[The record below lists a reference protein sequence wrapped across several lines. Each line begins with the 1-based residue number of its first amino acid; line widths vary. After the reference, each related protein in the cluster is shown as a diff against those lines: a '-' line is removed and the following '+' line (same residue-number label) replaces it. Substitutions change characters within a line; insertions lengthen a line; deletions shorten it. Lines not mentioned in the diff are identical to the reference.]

1 MALVA
6 VGGYGRR
13 ELLPRSDLD
22 VLLLH
27 GGRDDIASI
36 ADRIWY
42 PVWDSGAELD
52 HAVRTV
58 PQARRVARADLKVA
72 LGLLSAR
79 HVAGDPDL
87 TERLRAGALEDWRSA
102 APARLAELH
111 AAHDERARTSGELA
125 FLLEPD
131 LKEARG
137 GLRDVHAI
145 QAVAAAWVAPAP
157 GPKVRT
163 AYEQI
168 LDARHALHEVT
179 GRRLDRLVLEE
190 QDEVARALGLLDG
203 DVLLRMLAGA
213 ARTVAYAVDHAFRQ
227 ADRLRGRRLRRR
239 QAERRPLA
247 DGVVEQDGEVVLA
260 RAADPASDPALVLR
274 AAAAAAQAGLP
285 LAPRT
290 LDRLTECPPLP
301 VPWPAAAR
309 DALLSLLG
317 AGQAAVSVWEALDTE
332 GLVTAL
338 IPDWE
343 RVRNRPQRN
352 PLHTF
357 TVDRHL
363 AEAAAQAA
371 ALTREVARPDLL
383 LLAALL
389 HDVGKGW
396 PGDHSVTGEVVA
408 RDVGRRMGLP
418 APDVELVASAV
429 RLHLLLPMVATR
441 RDLDDPVTVKQVATT
456 VRSRVLLELLH
467 ALAIADG
474 LATGPAAWND
484 WKATLVADLVRR
496 VEAVLDGEPMPQ
508 PAPLRDDQ
516 LALAAEGA
524 PAATVRGSEV
534 TVVAPDRP
542 GLLWRAA
549 GVLAS
554 HRLAVRSANA
564 TSVGGTAVTVF
575 DVEPE
580 FGDPPDATLVAA
592 DLRRMLLGRLDVED
606 RLDRRAR
613 AVRPRAASVP
623 APKVSLIDD
632 ASETATVVE
641 VRAHDA
647 PGLLWRVGRALGD
660 CGLDVRAARVETL
673 GAEVVD
679 VFYVTDGDGKPLA
692 ADDLRRTIVQS
703 VLAALGDL
711 GRLTRPGLAATGRG
725 YHGPFGSLGVV
736 FETLSD
742 RLTQV
747 FSSLRGR
754 GRLSPA
760 DIDATC
766 REIRIALLEADV
778 ALPVVRQFIA
788 RVKERAGGEEVSAAL
803 NPAQQVIKIV
813 NEELIGILG
822 GEERRLRFAKVPP
835 TVIMLAGL
843 QGSGKTTLAAKLALW
858 LKGQGNTPMLV
869 AADLQRPNAVQQLA
883 GGRRAGGR
891 PGLRAVPRQR
901 RRRPG
906 GRRPGLAGG
915 GQAPPAEH
923 GHHRHR
929 GPHGRGRGD
938 DGAGRGDQGR
948 HAAGR
953 DPVRGRRD
961 DRPGRGGDRAG
972 VPGRGRLRRRGADQ
986 ARRRRARRRGA
997 VHRGADRA
1005 ADHVRVLGGEA
1016 RGLRHV
1022 PSGPDGVADP
1032 RPG

>member
-1 MALVA
+1 MGGPAERDRVMRSFTADRARRTARIDRWLAELLGAEPGVALVA

-22 VLLLH
+22 VVLLH
-27 GGRDDIASI
+27 GGRDDIAGV

-42 PVWDSGAELD
+42 PVWDSGADLD

-72 LGLLSAR
+72 VGLLSAR

-111 AAHDERARTSGELA
+111 AEHDERARISGELA

-131 LKEARG
+131 LKEASG

-203 DVLLRMLAGA
+203 DVLLAMLAGA
-213 ARTVAYAVDHAFRQ
+213 ARTIAYAVDHAFRQ
-227 ADRLRGRRLRRR
+227 ADRLRGSRLRRR
-239 QAERRPLA
+239 RVERRPLA

-260 RAADPASDPALVLR
+260 RAADPAGDPVLVLR

-290 LDRLTECPPLP
+290 LTRLTECPPLP
-301 VPWPAAAR
+301 VPWPAPAR
-309 DALLSLLG
+309 DALFTLLG
-317 AGQAAVSVWEALDTE
+317 AGQSAVSVWEALDTE
-332 GLVTAL
+332 GLVASL

-352 PLHTF
+352 PLHRF

-363 AEAAAQAA
+363 AETAARAA

-389 HDVGKGW
+389 HDIGKGW

-408 RDVGRRMGLP
+408 RDVGHRVGLP
-418 APDVELVASAV
+418 GPDVELVAAAV
-429 RLHLLLPMVATR
+429 RHHLLLPVVATR
-441 RDLDDPVTVKQVATT
+441 RDLDDPVTVKQVAAA
-456 VRSRVLLELLH
+456 VPSRTLLELLH

-496 VEAVLDGEPMPQ
+496 VAAALARGDDPPRPPREGMARGDDPPRPPREGMAGEQTPGPV
-508 PAPLRDDQ
+508 PLRDDQ
-516 LALAAEGA
+516 LALAAGGG

-534 TVVAPDRP
+534 TVVAPGRP
-542 GLLWRAA
+542 DLLWRAA

-554 HRLAVRSANA
+554 HRLVVRSANA
-564 TSVGGTAVTVF
+564 TSVDGTAVAVF
-575 DVEPE
+575 DVQPE
-580 FGDPPDATLVAA
+580 FGDPPDATLVAG
-592 DLRRMLLGRLDVED
+592 DLRRMLLGRLDFED
-606 RLDRRAR
+606 RLERRAL
-613 AVRPRAASVP
+613 AARPRGAAVP
-623 APKVSLIDD
+623 APKVTLVDE

-647 PGLLWRVGRALGD
+647 PGLLWRVGRALGG

-679 VFYVTDGDGKPLA
+679 VFYVTDSGGRPLA
-692 ADDLRRTIVQS
+692 EADLRRATVHA
-703 VLAALGDL
+703 VLAALG
-711 GRLTRPGLAATGRG
+711 
-725 YHGPFGSLGVV
+725 
-736 FETLSD
+736 
-742 RLTQV
+742 
-747 FSSLRGR
+747 
-754 GRLSPA
+754 
-760 DIDATC
+760 
-766 REIRIALLEADV
+766 
-778 ALPVVRQFIA
+778 
-788 RVKERAGGEEVSAAL
+788 
-803 NPAQQVIKIV
+803 
-813 NEELIGILG
+813 
-822 GEERRLRFAKVPP
+822 
-835 TVIMLAGL
+835 
-843 QGSGKTTLAAKLALW
+843 
-858 LKGQGNTPMLV
+858 
-869 AADLQRPNAVQQLA
+869 
-883 GGRRAGGR
+883 
-891 PGLRAVPRQR
+891 
-901 RRRPG
+901 
-906 GRRPGLAGG
+906 
-915 GQAPPAEH
+915 
-923 GHHRHR
+923 
-929 GPHGRGRGD
+929 
-938 DGAGRGDQGR
+938 
-948 HAAGR
+948 
-953 DPVRGRRD
+953 
-961 DRPGRGGDRAG
+961 
-972 VPGRGRLRRRGADQ
+972 
-986 ARRRRARRRGA
+986 
-997 VHRGADRA
+997 
-1005 ADHVRVLGGEA
+1005 
-1016 RGLRHV
+1016 
-1022 PSGPDGVADP
+1022 
-1032 RPG
+1032 

>member
-1 MALVA
+1 MDTMTSFAADRARRTAQVDRWLAELLGAEPGVALVA
-6 VGGYGRR
+6 VGGYGRK

-22 VLLLH
+22 VVLLH
-27 GGRDDIASI
+27 DGRDGIAGI

-58 PQARRVARADLKVA
+58 PQARRVARGDLKVA

-87 TERLRAGALEDWRSA
+87 TERLRAGALEDWRAA
-102 APARLAELH
+102 APARMAELR
-111 AAHDERARTSGELA
+111 AAHDERTRISGELA

-157 GPKVRT
+157 GPRVRT

-168 LDARHALHEVT
+168 LDARHALHEIT

-213 ARTVAYAVDHAFRQ
+213 GRTVAYGVDHTFRQ
-227 ADRLRGRRLRRR
+227 TDRLRGRRLRRR

-260 RAADPASDPALVLR
+260 RAADPAGDPVLVLR

-301 VPWPAAAR
+301 VPWPAPAR
-309 DALLSLLG
+309 DALLALLG
-317 AGQAAVSVWEALDTE
+317 AGRAAVGVWEALDTE
-332 GLVTAL
+332 GLITSL

-352 PLHTF
+352 PLHKF

-363 AEAAAQAA
+363 VEAAAHAA
-371 ALTREVARPDLL
+371 TLTREVARPDLL

-389 HDVGKGW
+389 HDIGKGW

-408 RDVGRRMGLP
+408 RDAGRRMGLP
-418 APDVELVASAV
+418 DPDVELIASAV
-429 RLHLLLPMVATR
+429 RHHLLLPVVATR
-441 RDLDDPVTVKQVATT
+441 RDLDDPVTVKQVAAL
-456 VRSRVLLELLH
+456 VPSRALLELLH

-474 LATGPAAWND
+474 LATGPAAWNE

-496 VEAVLDGEPMPQ
+496 VTAVLAGEPMPG
-508 PAPLRDDQ
+508 PAPLREDQ
-516 LALAAEGA
+516 LALAAEGG

-554 HRLAVRSANA
+554 HRLTVRSANA

-580 FGDPPDATLVAA
+580 FGDPPDPTLVAG

-606 RLDRRAR
+606 RLERRAR
-613 AVRPRAASVP
+613 AVPPRGAVIP
-623 APKVSLIDD
+623 APRVTLVDE
-632 ASETATVVE
+632 ASDTATVVE

-647 PGLLWRVGRALGD
+647 PGLLWRVGRALGE
-660 CGLDVRAARVETL
+660 CGLNVRAARVETL

-679 VFYVTDGDGKPLA
+679 VFYVTGEDGELLTDR
-692 ADDLRRTIVQS
+692 DRRRATVGS
-703 VLAALGDL
+703 VLAAL
-711 GRLTRPGLAATGRG
+711 
-725 YHGPFGSLGVV
+725 
-736 FETLSD
+736 
-742 RLTQV
+742 
-747 FSSLRGR
+747 
-754 GRLSPA
+754 
-760 DIDATC
+760 
-766 REIRIALLEADV
+766 
-778 ALPVVRQFIA
+778 
-788 RVKERAGGEEVSAAL
+788 AG
-803 NPAQQVIKIV
+803 
-813 NEELIGILG
+813 
-822 GEERRLRFAKVPP
+822 
-835 TVIMLAGL
+835 
-843 QGSGKTTLAAKLALW
+843 
-858 LKGQGNTPMLV
+858 
-869 AADLQRPNAVQQLA
+869 
-883 GGRRAGGR
+883 
-891 PGLRAVPRQR
+891 
-901 RRRPG
+901 
-906 GRRPGLAGG
+906 
-915 GQAPPAEH
+915 
-923 GHHRHR
+923 
-929 GPHGRGRGD
+929 
-938 DGAGRGDQGR
+938 
-948 HAAGR
+948 
-953 DPVRGRRD
+953 
-961 DRPGRGGDRAG
+961 
-972 VPGRGRLRRRGADQ
+972 
-986 ARRRRARRRGA
+986 
-997 VHRGADRA
+997 
-1005 ADHVRVLGGEA
+1005 
-1016 RGLRHV
+1016 
-1022 PSGPDGVADP
+1022 
-1032 RPG
+1032 

>member
-1 MALVA
+1 MGRDHTMISFAADRARRTAQIDRWLAGLLGAESGVALVA

-22 VLLLH
+22 VVLLH
-27 GGRDDIASI
+27 GGRDDIAGL

-42 PVWDSGAELD
+42 PVWDSGARLD

-58 PQARRVARADLKVA
+58 PQARRVARTDLKVA

-87 TERLRAGALEDWRSA
+87 TGRLRAGALEDWRSA
-102 APARLAELH
+102 APARLGDLR
-111 AAHDERARTSGELA
+111 AAHDERARMFGELA

-157 GPKVRT
+157 GPRVRA

-179 GRRLDRLVLEE
+179 GRGLDRLVLEE
-190 QDEVARALGLLDG
+190 QDEVARALGLLDA

-227 ADRLRGRRLRRR
+227 ADRLGGRLGGRRLRRP
-239 QAERRPLA
+239 AGRRPLA

-260 RAADPASDPALVLR
+260 RAADPPRDPALVLR

-290 LDRLTECPPLP
+290 LTRLTECPPLP
-301 VPWPAAAR
+301 IPWPGPAR
-309 DALLSLLG
+309 DALLALLG
-317 AGQAAVSVWEALDTE
+317 AGEPAVSVWEALDTE
-332 GLVTAL
+332 GLITSL

-352 PLHTF
+352 PLHKY

-363 AEAAAQAA
+363 AETAAHAA

-389 HDVGKGW
+389 HDIGKGW
-396 PGDHSVTGEVVA
+396 PGDHSITGEVVA

-418 APDVELVASAV
+418 EPDTDLVATAV
-429 RLHLLLPMVATR
+429 RHHLLLPMVATR
-441 RDLDDPVTVKQVATT
+441 RDLDDPVTVKQVAAA
-456 VRSRVLLELLH
+456 VPSRALLELLH

-496 VEAVLDGEPMPQ
+496 VTAALAGEQMPE

-516 LALAAEGA
+516 LALAAAGG

-564 TSVGGTAVTVF
+564 TSAGDTAVTVF
-575 DVEPE
+575 DVAPE
-580 FGDPPDATLVAA
+580 YGEPPDATLVAG
-592 DLRRMLLGRLDVED
+592 DLRRMLQGRLDIAG
-606 RLDRRAR
+606 RLERRM
-613 AVRPRAASVP
+613 RAAAPRVTAVP
-623 APKVSLIDD
+623 GPKVTLVDD

-647 PGLLWRVGRALGD
+647 PGLLWRVGRALGE

-679 VFYVTDGDGKPLA
+679 VFYVTDASGEPLVEA
-692 ADDLRRTIVQS
+692 DLRRATVHA
-703 VLAALGDL
+703 VLAALG
-711 GRLTRPGLAATGRG
+711 
-725 YHGPFGSLGVV
+725 
-736 FETLSD
+736 
-742 RLTQV
+742 
-747 FSSLRGR
+747 
-754 GRLSPA
+754 
-760 DIDATC
+760 
-766 REIRIALLEADV
+766 
-778 ALPVVRQFIA
+778 
-788 RVKERAGGEEVSAAL
+788 
-803 NPAQQVIKIV
+803 
-813 NEELIGILG
+813 
-822 GEERRLRFAKVPP
+822 
-835 TVIMLAGL
+835 
-843 QGSGKTTLAAKLALW
+843 
-858 LKGQGNTPMLV
+858 
-869 AADLQRPNAVQQLA
+869 
-883 GGRRAGGR
+883 
-891 PGLRAVPRQR
+891 
-901 RRRPG
+901 
-906 GRRPGLAGG
+906 
-915 GQAPPAEH
+915 
-923 GHHRHR
+923 
-929 GPHGRGRGD
+929 
-938 DGAGRGDQGR
+938 
-948 HAAGR
+948 
-953 DPVRGRRD
+953 
-961 DRPGRGGDRAG
+961 
-972 VPGRGRLRRRGADQ
+972 
-986 ARRRRARRRGA
+986 
-997 VHRGADRA
+997 
-1005 ADHVRVLGGEA
+1005 
-1016 RGLRHV
+1016 
-1022 PSGPDGVADP
+1022 
-1032 RPG
+1032 

>member
-1 MALVA
+1 MTSFAADRARRTTQVDRWLAELLGAEADVALVA

-27 GGRDDIASI
+27 GGRDNIAGI

-58 PQARRVARADLKVA
+58 PQARRVARTDLKVA

-87 TERLRAGALEDWRSA
+87 TERLRAGALEDWRAA

-111 AAHDERARTSGELA
+111 EAHDERTRTSGELA

-213 ARTVAYAVDHAFRQ
+213 ARTIAYAVDHAFRQ
-227 ADRLRGRRLRRR
+227 ADRLPGRPGAGNWQGRRLRRR

-260 RAADPASDPALVLR
+260 RAADPAGDPPLVLR

-309 DALLSLLG
+309 DAMLSLLG
-317 AGQAAVSVWEALDTE
+317 AGHAAVGVWEALDTE

-352 PLHTF
+352 PLHTY

-363 AEAAAQAA
+363 AEAAARAA

-389 HDVGKGW
+389 HDMGKGW

-408 RDVGRRMGLP
+408 RDVVRRMGLP
-418 APDVELVASAV
+418 APDADLVAAAV

-441 RDLDDPVTVKQVATT
+441 RDLDDPVTVKQVAAA
-456 VRSRVLLELLH
+456 VRTRVLLELLH

-496 VEAVLDGEPMPQ
+496 VEAVLDGEPTPR
-508 PAPLRDDQ
+508 PAPLREDQ
-516 LALAAEGA
+516 LALAAEGG

-564 TSVGGTAVTVF
+564 TSVGSTAVSVF

-592 DLRRMLLGRLDVED
+592 DLRRMLQGRLDVEN

-613 AVRPRAASVP
+613 ALRPRAVTIP
-623 APKVSLIDD
+623 APRVSLVDD
-632 ASETATVVE
+632 ASDTATVVE

-647 PGLLWRVGRALGD
+647 PGLLWRVGRALGE

-673 GAEVVD
+673 GAEAVD
-679 VFYVTDGDGKPLA
+679 VFYVTDGDGKPLG
-692 ADDLRRTIVQS
+692 DRDLRRTIVHS
-703 VLAALGDL
+703 VLAALGD
-711 GRLTRPGLAATGRG
+711 
-725 YHGPFGSLGVV
+725 
-736 FETLSD
+736 
-742 RLTQV
+742 
-747 FSSLRGR
+747 
-754 GRLSPA
+754 
-760 DIDATC
+760 
-766 REIRIALLEADV
+766 
-778 ALPVVRQFIA
+778 
-788 RVKERAGGEEVSAAL
+788 
-803 NPAQQVIKIV
+803 
-813 NEELIGILG
+813 
-822 GEERRLRFAKVPP
+822 
-835 TVIMLAGL
+835 
-843 QGSGKTTLAAKLALW
+843 
-858 LKGQGNTPMLV
+858 
-869 AADLQRPNAVQQLA
+869 
-883 GGRRAGGR
+883 
-891 PGLRAVPRQR
+891 
-901 RRRPG
+901 
-906 GRRPGLAGG
+906 
-915 GQAPPAEH
+915 
-923 GHHRHR
+923 
-929 GPHGRGRGD
+929 
-938 DGAGRGDQGR
+938 
-948 HAAGR
+948 
-953 DPVRGRRD
+953 
-961 DRPGRGGDRAG
+961 
-972 VPGRGRLRRRGADQ
+972 
-986 ARRRRARRRGA
+986 
-997 VHRGADRA
+997 
-1005 ADHVRVLGGEA
+1005 
-1016 RGLRHV
+1016 
-1022 PSGPDGVADP
+1022 
-1032 RPG
+1032 

>member
-1 MALVA
+1 MTSFAADRARRTTQVDRWLAELLGAEPSVALVA
-6 VGGYGRR
+6 VGGYGRK

-27 GGRDDIASI
+27 GGRNDIASI

-72 LGLLSAR
+72 LGLLTAR

-111 AAHDERARTSGELA
+111 AAHDERTRTSGELA

-213 ARTVAYAVDHAFRQ
+213 ARTVACAVDHAFRQ
-227 ADRLRGRRLRRR
+227 ADRVRGRRLRRR
-239 QAERRPLA
+239 RPERRPLA

-260 RAADPASDPALVLR
+260 RAADPLSDPTLVLR

-309 DALLSLLG
+309 DALLALLG

-363 AEAAAQAA
+363 AEAAAHAA

-389 HDVGKGW
+389 HDIGKGW

-418 APDVELVASAV
+418 ATDVELVAAAV
-429 RLHLLLPMVATR
+429 RLHLLLPMIATR
-441 RDLDDPVTVKQVATT
+441 RDLDDPVTVKQVATA
-456 VRSRVLLELLH
+456 VRSRALLEVLH
-467 ALAIADG
+467 ALAISDG

-496 VEAVLDGEPMPQ
+496 VETVLDGEPMPV
-508 PAPLRDDQ
+508 PVPLRDDQ
-516 LALAAEGA
+516 LALAAAGA

-554 HRLAVRSANA
+554 HRLTVRSANA
-564 TSVGGTAVTVF
+564 TSIGNIAVTVF

-592 DLRRMLLGRLDVED
+592 DLRRMLQGRLDVED

-613 AVRPRAASVP
+613 AVRPYGAAVP
-623 APKVSLIDD
+623 APKVTLVDD

-647 PGLLWRVGRALGD
+647 PGLLWRVGRALGE

-679 VFYVTDGDGKPLA
+679 VFYVTDGDGKPLVG
-692 ADDLRRTIVQS
+692 DDVRRATVHS
-703 VLAALGDL
+703 VLTAL
-711 GRLTRPGLAATGRG
+711 
-725 YHGPFGSLGVV
+725 
-736 FETLSD
+736 
-742 RLTQV
+742 
-747 FSSLRGR
+747 
-754 GRLSPA
+754 
-760 DIDATC
+760 
-766 REIRIALLEADV
+766 
-778 ALPVVRQFIA
+778 
-788 RVKERAGGEEVSAAL
+788 
-803 NPAQQVIKIV
+803 
-813 NEELIGILG
+813 
-822 GEERRLRFAKVPP
+822 
-835 TVIMLAGL
+835 
-843 QGSGKTTLAAKLALW
+843 
-858 LKGQGNTPMLV
+858 
-869 AADLQRPNAVQQLA
+869 ADLAMARPDTVT
-883 GGRRAGGR
+883 RT
-891 PGLRAVPRQR
+891 
-901 RRRPG
+901 
-906 GRRPGLAGG
+906 
-915 GQAPPAEH
+915 
-923 GHHRHR
+923 
-929 GPHGRGRGD
+929 
-938 DGAGRGDQGR
+938 
-948 HAAGR
+948 
-953 DPVRGRRD
+953 VR
-961 DRPGRGGDRAG
+961 
-972 VPGRGRLRRRGADQ
+972 
-986 ARRRRARRRGA
+986 
-997 VHRGADRA
+997 
-1005 ADHVRVLGGEA
+1005 
-1016 RGLRHV
+1016 
-1022 PSGPDGVADP
+1022 
-1032 RPG
+1032 

>member
-1 MALVA
+1 MTSFAADRARRTTQVDRWLAELLGAEAGVALVA
-6 VGGYGRR
+6 VGGYGRK

-27 GGRDDIASI
+27 SGRDDIASI

-58 PQARRVARADLKVA
+58 PQARRVARSDLKVA

-102 APARLAELH
+102 ASTRLAELH
-111 AAHDERARTSGELA
+111 AAHDERTRNSGELA

-227 ADRLRGRRLRRR
+227 ADRVRGRRLRRR
-239 QAERRPLA
+239 RAERRPLA

-260 RAADPASDPALVLR
+260 RAADPAHDPALVLR

-301 VPWPAAAR
+301 VPWPTAAR
-309 DALLSLLG
+309 DSLLALLG

-363 AEAAAQAA
+363 AEAAAHAA

-389 HDVGKGW
+389 HDIGKGW

-418 APDVELVASAV
+418 AADVDLVASAV

-441 RDLDDPVTVKQVATT
+441 RDLDDPVTVKQVATA
-456 VRSRVLLELLH
+456 VRSRALLELLH
-467 ALAIADG
+467 ALAISDG
-474 LATGPAAWND
+474 LATGSAAWND

-496 VEAVLDGEPMPQ
+496 VESVLDGDPMPA

-516 LALAAEGA
+516 LALANGGA

-554 HRLAVRSANA
+554 HRLTVRSANA
-564 TSVGGTAVTVF
+564 TSVGTIAVTVF

-580 FGDPPDATLVAA
+580 YGDPPDATLVAA
-592 DLRRMLLGRLDVED
+592 DLRRMLMGRLDVED

-623 APKVSLIDD
+623 APKVVLVDD
-632 ASETATVVE
+632 ASDTATVVE

-647 PGLLWRVGRALGD
+647 PGLLWRVGRALGE

-679 VFYVTDGDGKPLA
+679 VFYVTDGEGKPLA
-692 ADDLRRTIVQS
+692 GEELRRATVHS
-703 VLAALGDL
+703 VLTALGD
-711 GRLTRPGLAATGRG
+711 
-725 YHGPFGSLGVV
+725 
-736 FETLSD
+736 
-742 RLTQV
+742 
-747 FSSLRGR
+747 
-754 GRLSPA
+754 
-760 DIDATC
+760 
-766 REIRIALLEADV
+766 
-778 ALPVVRQFIA
+778 
-788 RVKERAGGEEVSAAL
+788 
-803 NPAQQVIKIV
+803 
-813 NEELIGILG
+813 
-822 GEERRLRFAKVPP
+822 
-835 TVIMLAGL
+835 
-843 QGSGKTTLAAKLALW
+843 
-858 LKGQGNTPMLV
+858 
-869 AADLQRPNAVQQLA
+869 
-883 GGRRAGGR
+883 
-891 PGLRAVPRQR
+891 
-901 RRRPG
+901 
-906 GRRPGLAGG
+906 
-915 GQAPPAEH
+915 
-923 GHHRHR
+923 
-929 GPHGRGRGD
+929 
-938 DGAGRGDQGR
+938 
-948 HAAGR
+948 
-953 DPVRGRRD
+953 
-961 DRPGRGGDRAG
+961 
-972 VPGRGRLRRRGADQ
+972 
-986 ARRRRARRRGA
+986 
-997 VHRGADRA
+997 
-1005 ADHVRVLGGEA
+1005 
-1016 RGLRHV
+1016 
-1022 PSGPDGVADP
+1022 
-1032 RPG
+1032 

>member
-87 TERLRAGALEDWRSA
+87 TERLRAGALDDWRSA

-168 LDARHALHEVT
+168 LDARHALHEIT

-260 RAADPASDPALVLR
+260 RAADPPNDPCLVLR

-301 VPWPAAAR
+301 VPWPVAAR
-309 DALLSLLG
+309 DSLLSLLG

-363 AEAAAQAA
+363 AEAAAHAA

-418 APDVELVASAV
+418 APDVDLVASAV
-429 RLHLLLPMVATR
+429 RLHLLLPMIATR

-467 ALAIADG
+467 ALAISDG

-496 VEAVLDGEPMPQ
+496 VEAVLDGDPMPG

-516 LALAAEGA
+516 LALAADGG

-564 TSVGGTAVTVF
+564 SSVGNTAVTVF

-580 FGDPPDATLVAA
+580 FGDPPDATLVVA
-592 DLRRMLLGRLDVED
+592 DLRRMLQGRLDVED

-623 APKVSLIDD
+623 APRVSLVDD
-632 ASETATVVE
+632 ASDTATVVE

-647 PGLLWRVGRALGD
+647 PGLLWRVGRALGE

-692 ADDLRRTIVQS
+692 SDDLRRTIVHS
-703 VLAALGDL
+703 VLTALGD
-711 GRLTRPGLAATGRG
+711 
-725 YHGPFGSLGVV
+725 
-736 FETLSD
+736 
-742 RLTQV
+742 
-747 FSSLRGR
+747 
-754 GRLSPA
+754 
-760 DIDATC
+760 
-766 REIRIALLEADV
+766 
-778 ALPVVRQFIA
+778 
-788 RVKERAGGEEVSAAL
+788 
-803 NPAQQVIKIV
+803 
-813 NEELIGILG
+813 
-822 GEERRLRFAKVPP
+822 
-835 TVIMLAGL
+835 
-843 QGSGKTTLAAKLALW
+843 
-858 LKGQGNTPMLV
+858 
-869 AADLQRPNAVQQLA
+869 
-883 GGRRAGGR
+883 
-891 PGLRAVPRQR
+891 
-901 RRRPG
+901 
-906 GRRPGLAGG
+906 
-915 GQAPPAEH
+915 
-923 GHHRHR
+923 
-929 GPHGRGRGD
+929 
-938 DGAGRGDQGR
+938 
-948 HAAGR
+948 
-953 DPVRGRRD
+953 
-961 DRPGRGGDRAG
+961 
-972 VPGRGRLRRRGADQ
+972 
-986 ARRRRARRRGA
+986 
-997 VHRGADRA
+997 
-1005 ADHVRVLGGEA
+1005 
-1016 RGLRHV
+1016 
-1022 PSGPDGVADP
+1022 
-1032 RPG
+1032 

>member
-1 MALVA
+1 MTSFAAERARRTTQVDRWLAELLGAEPDVALVA

-13 ELLPRSDLD
+13 EMLPRSDLD
-22 VLLLH
+22 VLLLN
-27 GGRDDIASI
+27 GGRDDIAGI

-58 PQARRVARADLKVA
+58 PQARRVARTDLKVA

-87 TERLRAGALEDWRSA
+87 TERLRAGALEDWRAA
-102 APARLAELH
+102 APTRLAELH

-168 LDARHALHEVT
+168 LDARHALHEIT

-213 ARTVAYAVDHAFRQ
+213 ARTIAYAVDHAFRQ
-227 ADRLRGRRLRRR
+227 SDRLRGGGNGQGRRLRRR
-239 QAERRPLA
+239 PAERRPLA

-260 RAADPASDPALVLR
+260 RAADPASDPPLVLR

-309 DALLSLLG
+309 DAMLSLLG
-317 AGQAAVSVWEALDTE
+317 AGHAAVGVWEALDTE

-352 PLHTF
+352 PLHTY

-363 AEAAAQAA
+363 AETAARAA

-408 RDVGRRMGLP
+408 RDVVRRMGLP
-418 APDVELVASAV
+418 APDVDLVASAV

-441 RDLDDPVTVKQVATT
+441 RDLDDPVTVKQVATA
-456 VRSRVLLELLH
+456 VGSRALLELLH

-496 VEAVLDGEPMPQ
+496 VEAVLDGDPMPQ
-508 PAPLRDDQ
+508 PAPLREDQ
-516 LALAAEGA
+516 LALAAEGG

-564 TSVGGTAVTVF
+564 TSVGATAVSVF
-575 DVEPE
+575 DVEAE

-592 DLRRMLLGRLDVED
+592 DLRRMLQGRLDVED

-613 AVRPRAASVP
+613 ASRLRAAAVP
-623 APKVSLIDD
+623 APKVSLVDD
-632 ASETATVVE
+632 ASDTATVVE

-647 PGLLWRVGRALGD
+647 PGLLWRVGRALGE

-673 GAEVVD
+673 GAEAVD
-679 VFYVTDGDGKPLA
+679 VFYVTDGEGKPLG
-692 ADDLRRTIVQS
+692 DTELRRTIAAS
-703 VLAALGDL
+703 VLAALGD
-711 GRLTRPGLAATGRG
+711 
-725 YHGPFGSLGVV
+725 
-736 FETLSD
+736 
-742 RLTQV
+742 
-747 FSSLRGR
+747 
-754 GRLSPA
+754 
-760 DIDATC
+760 
-766 REIRIALLEADV
+766 
-778 ALPVVRQFIA
+778 
-788 RVKERAGGEEVSAAL
+788 
-803 NPAQQVIKIV
+803 
-813 NEELIGILG
+813 
-822 GEERRLRFAKVPP
+822 
-835 TVIMLAGL
+835 
-843 QGSGKTTLAAKLALW
+843 
-858 LKGQGNTPMLV
+858 
-869 AADLQRPNAVQQLA
+869 
-883 GGRRAGGR
+883 
-891 PGLRAVPRQR
+891 
-901 RRRPG
+901 
-906 GRRPGLAGG
+906 
-915 GQAPPAEH
+915 
-923 GHHRHR
+923 
-929 GPHGRGRGD
+929 
-938 DGAGRGDQGR
+938 
-948 HAAGR
+948 
-953 DPVRGRRD
+953 
-961 DRPGRGGDRAG
+961 
-972 VPGRGRLRRRGADQ
+972 
-986 ARRRRARRRGA
+986 
-997 VHRGADRA
+997 
-1005 ADHVRVLGGEA
+1005 
-1016 RGLRHV
+1016 
-1022 PSGPDGVADP
+1022 
-1032 RPG
+1032 

>member
-1 MALVA
+1 MTASFAADRARRSTQVDRWLAELLGAEAGVALVA

-27 GGRDDIASI
+27 GGRDDIAGI

-87 TERLRAGALEDWRSA
+87 TQRLRAGALEDWRAA
-102 APARLAELH
+102 APARLAELR
-111 AAHDERARTSGELA
+111 AAHEERARNFGELA

-157 GPKVRT
+157 GPRVRT

-168 LDARHALHEVT
+168 LGARHALHEVT

-213 ARTVAYAVDHAFRQ
+213 ARTVAYAADHAFRQ
-227 ADRLRGRRLRRR
+227 ADRLAGRRPGRRLRRR
-239 QAERRPLA
+239 PAERRPLA

-260 RAADPASDPALVLR
+260 RAADPPADPALILR

-290 LDRLTECPPLP
+290 LDRMTECPPLP

-309 DALLSLLG
+309 DGLLSLLG

-363 AEAAAQAA
+363 AETAARAA

-389 HDVGKGW
+389 HDIGKGW

-429 RLHLLLPMVATR
+429 RHHLLLPMVATR
-441 RDLDDPVTVKQVATT
+441 RDLDDPVTVRQVAAA
-456 VRSRVLLELLH
+456 VRSRALLELLH
-467 ALAIADG
+467 ALATADG

-496 VEAVLDGEPMPQ
+496 VEAVLDGEPMPR

-516 LALAAEGA
+516 LALAAAGG
-524 PAATVRGSEV
+524 PDATVRGSEV

-554 HRLAVRSANA
+554 HRLTVRSANA
-564 TSVGGTAVTVF
+564 TSVGRTAVSVF

-592 DLRRMLLGRLDVED
+592 DLRRMLQGRLDVED

-613 AVRPRAASVP
+613 AVRPCAAAIP
-623 APKVSLIDD
+623 APRVTLIDD
-632 ASETATVVE
+632 ASDTATVVE
-641 VRAHDA
+641 VRAHDE
-647 PGLLWRVGRALGD
+647 PGLLWRVGRALGEG
-660 CGLDVRAARVETL
+660 GLDVRAARVETL

-692 ADDLRRTIVQS
+692 GDDLRRGIVHS
-703 VLAALGDL
+703 VLTALGD
-711 GRLTRPGLAATGRG
+711 
-725 YHGPFGSLGVV
+725 
-736 FETLSD
+736 
-742 RLTQV
+742 
-747 FSSLRGR
+747 
-754 GRLSPA
+754 
-760 DIDATC
+760 
-766 REIRIALLEADV
+766 
-778 ALPVVRQFIA
+778 
-788 RVKERAGGEEVSAAL
+788 
-803 NPAQQVIKIV
+803 
-813 NEELIGILG
+813 
-822 GEERRLRFAKVPP
+822 
-835 TVIMLAGL
+835 
-843 QGSGKTTLAAKLALW
+843 
-858 LKGQGNTPMLV
+858 
-869 AADLQRPNAVQQLA
+869 
-883 GGRRAGGR
+883 
-891 PGLRAVPRQR
+891 
-901 RRRPG
+901 
-906 GRRPGLAGG
+906 
-915 GQAPPAEH
+915 
-923 GHHRHR
+923 
-929 GPHGRGRGD
+929 
-938 DGAGRGDQGR
+938 
-948 HAAGR
+948 
-953 DPVRGRRD
+953 
-961 DRPGRGGDRAG
+961 
-972 VPGRGRLRRRGADQ
+972 
-986 ARRRRARRRGA
+986 
-997 VHRGADRA
+997 
-1005 ADHVRVLGGEA
+1005 
-1016 RGLRHV
+1016 
-1022 PSGPDGVADP
+1022 
-1032 RPG
+1032 

>member
-1 MALVA
+1 MSGPGDLTQTSFAADRARRTVQVDRWLAGLLGAEPDVALVA

-27 GGRDDIASI
+27 GGRDDIAGL

-58 PQARRVARADLKVA
+58 PQARRVARGDLKVA

-79 HVAGDPDL
+79 HVAGDPEL
-87 TERLRAGALEDWRSA
+87 TERLRAGALEDWRAA

-111 AAHDERARTSGELA
+111 AAHDERAGTFGELA

-157 GPKVRT
+157 GPRVRT

-168 LDARHALHEVT
+168 LDARHALHEIT

-213 ARTVAYAVDHAFRQ
+213 ARTVAYAVDHAFRL
-227 ADRLRGRRLRRR
+227 ADRAGGRSGARRLRRR
-239 QAERRPLA
+239 PPDRRPLA

-260 RAADPASDPALVLR
+260 RAADPASDPVLVLR

-290 LDRLTECPPLP
+290 LTRLTECPPMP

-309 DALLSLLG
+309 DALLALLG
-317 AGQAAVSVWEALDTE
+317 AGAAAVSVWEALDTE

-352 PLHTF
+352 PLHKF

-363 AEAAAQAA
+363 AEAAAHAA

-396 PGDHSVTGEVVA
+396 PGDHSVCGEVVA
-408 RDVGRRMGLP
+408 RDVGRRLGLP
-418 APDVELVASAV
+418 GPDVELIAAAV
-429 RLHLLLPMVATR
+429 RHHLLLPMVATR
-441 RDLDDPVTVKQVATT
+441 RDLDDPVTVKQVAAA
-456 VRSRVLLELLH
+456 VPSRALLELLH

-484 WKATLVADLVRR
+484 WKARLVADLVRR
-496 VEAVLDGEPMPQ
+496 VAAVLAGEPAPE
-508 PAPLRDDQ
+508 PAPLREDQ
-516 LALAAEGA
+516 LALAAEGG

-542 GLLWRAA
+542 GLLWHAA

-564 TSVGGTAVTVF
+564 TSVDGTAVTVF

-580 FGDPPDATLVAA
+580 FGEPPDATLVAG
-592 DLRRMLLGRLDVED
+592 DLRRMLQGRLDISG
-606 RLDRRAR
+606 RLERRAR
-613 AVRPRAASVP
+613 AATRRSAAIP
-623 APKVSLIDD
+623 APKVTLLDG
-632 ASETATVVE
+632 ASATATVVE

-679 VFYVTDGDGKPLA
+679 VFYVTGSDGQPLSDPA
-692 ADDLRRTIVQS
+692 LRRATVTS
-703 VLAALGDL
+703 VLAAL
-711 GRLTRPGLAATGRG
+711 
-725 YHGPFGSLGVV
+725 
-736 FETLSD
+736 
-742 RLTQV
+742 
-747 FSSLRGR
+747 
-754 GRLSPA
+754 A
-760 DIDATC
+760 D
-766 REIRIALLEADV
+766 
-778 ALPVVRQFIA
+778 
-788 RVKERAGGEEVSAAL
+788 
-803 NPAQQVIKIV
+803 
-813 NEELIGILG
+813 
-822 GEERRLRFAKVPP
+822 
-835 TVIMLAGL
+835 
-843 QGSGKTTLAAKLALW
+843 
-858 LKGQGNTPMLV
+858 
-869 AADLQRPNAVQQLA
+869 
-883 GGRRAGGR
+883 
-891 PGLRAVPRQR
+891 
-901 RRRPG
+901 
-906 GRRPGLAGG
+906 
-915 GQAPPAEH
+915 
-923 GHHRHR
+923 
-929 GPHGRGRGD
+929 
-938 DGAGRGDQGR
+938 
-948 HAAGR
+948 
-953 DPVRGRRD
+953 
-961 DRPGRGGDRAG
+961 
-972 VPGRGRLRRRGADQ
+972 
-986 ARRRRARRRGA
+986 
-997 VHRGADRA
+997 
-1005 ADHVRVLGGEA
+1005 
-1016 RGLRHV
+1016 
-1022 PSGPDGVADP
+1022 
-1032 RPG
+1032 